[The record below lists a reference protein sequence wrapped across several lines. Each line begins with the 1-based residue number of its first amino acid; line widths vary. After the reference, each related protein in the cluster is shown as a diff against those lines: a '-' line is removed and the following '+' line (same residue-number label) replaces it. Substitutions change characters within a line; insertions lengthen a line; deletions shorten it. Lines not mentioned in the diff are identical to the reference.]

1 MLDLNTLI
9 YPGSS
14 LRLTSA
20 VAINDRGMIAGFGV
34 PPGCAPRDYEL
45 CGHAYILIPCGAGE
59 ACANVILPGSDVLPS
74 TVPMLRMPRRRLGP
88 MNKVRQAKAS
98 SEPNASG
105 SNIDAPAVEAATT
118 ETSPPWLESLDAG
131 FGFSTTASCIAPG
144 RPCSPSG
151 GPQCCGT
158 LKCKFNGGS
167 TRVGYVCK

>member
-1 MLDLNTLI
+1 MDGNIIGLVAVTMALGIPMALMYTF
-9 YPGSS
+9 YRVRK
-14 LRLTSA
+14 LRT
-20 VAINDRGMIAGFGV
+20 DER
-34 PPGCAPRDYEL
+34 
-45 CGHAYILIPCGAGE
+45 
-59 ACANVILPGSDVLPS
+59 
-74 TVPMLRMPRRRLGP
+74 MLRMPRRRLGP